1 MGLLI
6 KEEILVENHMQ
17 DNASMKPLTA
27 PIRLLFLITLN
38 LTLTP
43 AQRVD
48 SLWHWRPHVRRHNM
62 SNGYFLF
69 QSDDLT

>member
-48 SLWHWRPHVRRHNM
+48 SLWH
-62 SNGYFLF
+62 
-69 QSDDLT
+69 